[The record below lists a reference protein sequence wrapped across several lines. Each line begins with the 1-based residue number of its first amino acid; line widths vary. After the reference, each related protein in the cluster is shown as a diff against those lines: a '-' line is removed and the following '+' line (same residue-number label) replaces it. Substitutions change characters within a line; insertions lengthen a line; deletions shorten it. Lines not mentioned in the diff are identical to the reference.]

1 MNLTL
6 WNSFEEA
13 AVHFSIGIVTIFVNS
28 YAIFLCYAVYDYQD
42 EKPDDEKSPIDVL
55 IKDSKNAEFWVLY
68 TTFLVQ
74 FISLFTP
81 QIPFPIVYPVSHM
94 ILFLTNFYQVSWLVS
109 LHINYVYVF
118 QHEQF
123 LKVNISSMRWKSL
136 AWKFLLT
143 FLSLFL
149 SAAVPFERIPP
160 HFQMLKKD
168 HQYDR

>member
-1 MNLTL
+1 MNSTI
-6 WNSFEEA
+6 WNSYEEA
-13 AVHFSIGIVTIFVNS
+13 VLHFSIGIVTIFINS
-28 YAIFLCYAVYDYQD
+28 YAIFLCYAVYDYQG
-42 EKPDDEKSPIDVL
+42 EKPNDEKSPIDIL
-55 IKDSKNAEFWVLY
+55 IKDSKSAEFWVLY
-68 TTFLVQ
+68 TTCFVQ

-81 QIPFPIVYPVSHM
+81 PITFPIVYLISHI
-94 ILFLTNFYQVSWLVS
+94 ILFLTNFYLVS
-109 LHINYVYVF
+109 FFVLLYINYVYVF

-123 LKVNISSMRWKSL
+123 LKINVSSMRWKSL

-160 HFQMLKKD
+160 HFQMLQKD